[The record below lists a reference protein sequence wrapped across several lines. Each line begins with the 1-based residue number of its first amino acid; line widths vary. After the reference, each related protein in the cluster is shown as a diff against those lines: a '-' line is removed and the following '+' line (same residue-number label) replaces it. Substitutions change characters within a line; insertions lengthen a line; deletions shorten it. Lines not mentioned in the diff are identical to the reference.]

1 MSSKENIISKI
12 YFDPAGF
19 GSVKRTFED
28 ARKKDKTITLEDV
41 REFFQT
47 RVEKKN
53 KAYGFNSFV
62 APRPYYEYQADLF
75 FINDLENQKYTIG
88 MLMIDIF
95 TKYMVVVPLAS
106 KSEKTGDI
114 TSGLLE
120 CLNKMGKNPEIVY
133 TDNEMGLGTEAVN
146 ELLKDKD
153 IDHIITRSKAWF
165 AERAVRTFKSALYKR
180 VENSKKQDVQW
191 TDFIY
196 PILLTYNNKIKH
208 SATNHTPTE
217 ARNEKNELS
226 VKLNLLLHK
235 KHTRIYTKLNVDD
248 EVKVFKKKTLN
259 QQKETYSTYLDG
271 SYKIKKITYEHN
283 QPFFE
288 LKDFSM
294 RNVPNRFMRSELLNS
309 R

>member
-1 MSSKENIISKI
+1 MSSKDNIISKI
-12 YFDPAGF
+12 YFDPGGF
-19 GSVKRTFED
+19 GSIKQTFED
-28 ARKKDKTITLEDV
+28 ARKKDKSFTLDDV
-41 REFFQT
+41 KEFFRT

-53 KAYGFNSFV
+53 KVYGFNSFV

-75 FINDLENQKYTIG
+75 FINDLENQKFKAA

-114 TSGLLE
+114 TSALLE

-133 TDNEMGLGTEAVN
+133 TDNELGLGTDAVN
-146 ELLKDKD
+146 DLLKEKG

-165 AERAVRTFKSALYKR
+165 AERAVRTFKNALYKR
-180 VENSKKQDVQW
+180 VENSKKQNVQW

-208 SATNHTPTE
+208 STTNHTPEE

-235 KHTRIYTKLNVDD
+235 KQTRVYPKLKVND
-248 EVKVFKKKTLN
+248 EVKVLKKKTLN
-259 QQKETYSTYLDG
+259 QQKERYSTYLDN
-271 SYKIKKITYEHN
+271 SYKIKKITYEHIIN
-283 QPFFE
+283 HF
-288 LKDFSM
+288 
-294 RNVPNRFMRSELLNS
+294 LN
-309 R
+309 